1 MDTVTPALYSRAVL
15 RSIILRFVLPLALA
29 SAVVAYFAMPHID
42 QMLAEWF
49 RGDIELRASL
59 IEGSMEERLADL
71 VSHRDKTGVRKY
83 LARVAVDK
91 RLSAILVCDA
101 DGTLFYRTAPTAP
114 EISCGLSSAPNPGAS
129 QIIRMPSGAMHVA
142 GFLIARP
149 DKPAFSVYV
158 AHDLGFAATRQ
169 TRARRYLIAFTA
181 VSVVVVGLLVVLI
194 AWFMLR
200 RWAAILIGDIRS
212 RRFLD
217 DAHSSSLSMPVLS
230 QVRQVMREIEETQR
244 LEIDY
249 RENWTAQ
256 ALHQVV
262 RDQLRSPQMIV
273 VSNREP
279 YIHNRG
285 DDGRPLVHLPASGMV
300 TALEPIVRACAGTW
314 IAHGSGTADR
324 QVVDIHDRI
333 RVPPSDPAYLL
344 RRVWLTPEEEE
355 GYYYGFSNEGLWPL
369 CHLAYVRPAFR
380 ESDWQTYR
388 AVNEK
393 FAAVVAREA
402 RESNPVVLIQ
412 DYHFALL
419 PRFVRERKP
428 NATIVLF
435 WHIPWPN
442 AETFGVCPWKHEML
456 LHLLSADILGF
467 HTRYHCQNFLA
478 TVDRFVECQIDHEHM
493 TVTLQGH
500 VCHVV
505 PYPISIE
512 WPPRQLDHLPPVSV
526 ARADVR
532 RRYGIGADVSLG
544 IGVER
549 WDFTKGIIERFHALE
564 ILLDRRAH
572 LRGKVTLLQIAAPSR
587 SKLPAYRTLQ
597 EQTLSEV
604 ERINSRFRTD
614 SWQPIVLVDTQQAPE
629 AVWEL
634 YRAADFCI
642 VNSLHDGMNLVAKE
656 FAAARDDEDGVLILS
671 TFAGASRELLEALLV
686 NPFDVSETAAAI
698 ETAIEMPR
706 DQRRERMQLMRRT
719 VKENNVYRWAGRML
733 MDAARVRQRQAL
745 ARRDSSALQR
755 FAADGHK

>member
-1 MDTVTPALYSRAVL
+1 
-15 RSIILRFVLPLALA
+15 
-29 SAVVAYFAMPHID
+29 
-42 QMLAEWF
+42 
-49 RGDIELRASL
+49 
-59 IEGSMEERLADL
+59 
-71 VSHRDKTGVRKY
+71 
-83 LARVAVDK
+83 
-91 RLSAILVCDA
+91 
-101 DGTLFYRTAPTAP
+101 
-114 EISCGLSSAPNPGAS
+114 
-129 QIIRMPSGAMHVA
+129 MHVA
-142 GFLIARP
+142 GFLVARP

-169 TRARRYLIAFTA
+169 TRARRYLIAFSA
-181 VSVVVVGLLVVLI
+181 VSVVVIGLLVVLI

-230 QVRQVMREIEETQR
+230 QVRQVMREIEESQR

-285 DDGRPLVHLPASGMV
+285 DDGRPLLQFPASGMV

-333 RVPPSDPAYLL
+333 RVPPSDPTYVL
-344 RRVWLTPEEEE
+344 RRVWLTQEEEE

-380 ESDWQTYR
+380 ESDWKTYR
-388 AVNEK
+388 SVNEK

-402 RESNPVVLIQ
+402 RENNPVVLIQ

-419 PRFVRERKP
+419 PRFIRDRKP

-442 AETFGVCPWKHEML
+442 AETFGVCPWKQEML

-512 WPPRQLDHLPPVSV
+512 WPPRWLAQLPAVEISRE
-526 ARADVR
+526 AVR
-532 RRYGIGADVSLG
+532 KRYGIGADVSLG
-544 IGVER
+544 LGVER
-549 WDFTKGIIERFHALE
+549 WDFTKGIIERFSAIEAL
-564 ILLDRRAH
+564 LNKYPKLCGR
-572 LRGKVTLLQIAAPSR
+572 VSLLQIAAPSR
-587 SKLPAYRTLQ
+587 SKLPAYQALQ
-597 EQTLSEV
+597 QQTHSEAL
-604 ERINSRFRTD
+604 RINEQFGTET
-614 SWQPIVLVDTQQAPE
+614 WKPIVLIEEHREPIEVF
-629 AVWEL
+629 EL
-634 YRAADFCI
+634 YRAAD
-642 VNSLHDGMNLVAKE
+642 
-656 FAAARDDEDGVLILS
+656 
-671 TFAGASRELLEALLV
+671 
-686 NPFDVSETAAAI
+686 
-698 ETAIEMPR
+698 
-706 DQRRERMQLMRRT
+706 
-719 VKENNVYRWAGRML
+719 
-733 MDAARVRQRQAL
+733 
-745 ARRDSSALQR
+745 
-755 FAADGHK
+755 

>member
-1 MDTVTPALYSRAVL
+1 ML

-59 IEGSMEERLADL
+59 LEGSMEERLADL
-71 VSHRDKTGVRKY
+71 VSRHDKTGVRKY
-83 LARVAVDK
+83 LARTAADK
-91 RLSAILVCDA
+91 RIAAILVCDS
-101 DGTLFYRTAPTAP
+101 DGTLFYRTAPTP
-114 EISCGLSSAPNPGAS
+114 DEVSCALNATPNPGTS
-129 QIIRMPSGAMHVA
+129 QIIRLPTGAMHVA
-142 GFLIARP
+142 GFQVARP
-149 DKPAFSVYV
+149 DKPAFTVFV
-158 AHDLGFAATRQ
+158 AHDLGFAASRQ

-181 VSVVVVGLLVVLI
+181 VSVVVIGLLVVLI

-200 RWAAILIGDIRS
+200 RWATILIGDIRS
-212 RRFLD
+212 KRFLD

-230 QVRQVMREIEETQR
+230 QVRQVMREIEESQR

-285 DDGRPLVHLPASGMV
+285 DDGRPLVQFPASGMV

-314 IAHGSGTADR
+314 IAHGSGSADK

-333 RVPPSDPAYLL
+333 RVPPSDPSYVL
-344 RRVWLTPEEEE
+344 RRVWLTQDEEE

-380 ESDWQTYR
+380 ESDWNTYTS
-388 AVNEK
+388 VNEK

-419 PRFVRERKP
+419 PKFIRDRKP

-512 WPPRQLDHLPPVSV
+512 WPPRQLDTLPPVNLSRV
-526 ARADVR
+526 EVR
-532 RRYGIGADVSLG
+532 RRYGIRDDVSLG
-544 IGVER
+544 LGVER
-549 WDFTKGIIERFHALE
+549 WDFTKGIVERFQAIE
-564 ILLDRRAH
+564 ILLDTRPH

-587 SKLPAYRTLQ
+587 SKLPAYRMLQ
-597 EQTLSEV
+597 DQTLSEL
-604 ERINSRFRTD
+604 ERINNRFRSD
-614 SWQPIVLVDTQQAPE
+614 SWQPIILVDTQQTPD

-745 ARRDSSALQR
+745 ARRNTLAPQR
-755 FAADGHK
+755 FAADGRYAERQK